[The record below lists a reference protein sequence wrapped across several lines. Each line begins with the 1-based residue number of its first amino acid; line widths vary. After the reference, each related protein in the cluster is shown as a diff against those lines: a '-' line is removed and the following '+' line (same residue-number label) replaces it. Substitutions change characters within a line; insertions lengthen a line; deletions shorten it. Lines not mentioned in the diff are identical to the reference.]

1 MAEGLIP
8 FSRVIERVRK
18 LASDEPDRIGASQY
32 FNDEDACPEDIFG
45 IVLEELGATFEPDDM
60 GGNIWGKRRENGTYP
75 FIGRSNRWPQD
86 LHWEEL
92 GVSEPTE
99 DESAWVKAVA
109 WEQDEIA
116 WGFAVGSVDEDFKRR
131 GITV

>member
-1 MAEGLIP
+1 MSDELIP

-18 LASDEPDRIGASQY
+18 LANEQPDRVGASQY
-32 FNDEDACPEDIFG
+32 FNDESASPEDIFG
-45 IVLEELGATFEPDDM
+45 IVLEELGATFVPDDM
-60 GGNIWGKRRENGTYP
+60 GGNIWGKQRENGTHP
-75 FIGRSNRWPQD
+75 FVGRSNLWPQN

-92 GVSEPTE
+92 GVSEPNE

-109 WEQDEIA
+109 WEQDEIS

-131 GITV
+131 GISV